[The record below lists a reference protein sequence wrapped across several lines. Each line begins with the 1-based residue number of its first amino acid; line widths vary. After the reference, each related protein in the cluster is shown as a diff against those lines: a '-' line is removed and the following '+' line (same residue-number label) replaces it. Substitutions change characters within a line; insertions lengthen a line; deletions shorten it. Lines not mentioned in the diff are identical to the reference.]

1 MDDFL
6 DYIGTQQLSH
16 NTTET
21 SVTLQKTLYLL
32 INNEKKLLKLGE
44 NTIGRSEDSDI
55 CLKADTISY
64 HHAIIECEV
73 DDFYIKDLK
82 STNLT
87 KRDGKIMKPYVVYEL
102 KSGSHIVFGDIEATF
117 YAIDDELNQ
126 STDQEEVS
134 VPEIEEDVTD
144 DNVINQSLSLLDT
157 SVGAA
162 QVAEAIEIKAG
173 TPPVPPL
180 VSCVT
185 GSVSKWD
192 QLKLPALD
200 FTEDDN
206 LNDRSESSTDSEF
219 EFFNRNSASSPSK
232 DLSNV
237 NCKTRVLNNSNDCT
251 RNTSTSMQDAVE
263 DKLSS
268 IHDLETQKSS
278 PPRKHNNIYDLETQ
292 RSPPQHIIEKQQNI
306 YDLETQQSSVQISK
320 KKQDIHEHETQMSP
334 PQRSKKKQDIHELET
349 QMSPPQRSKKKQDIH
364 ELETQMSPPQ
374 RSKKKQDIHEL
385 ETQMSPPQR
394 LKKKQ
399 DIHELETQM
408 SPPQRS
414 KKKQDIHELETQMS
428 PPQRLKKKQDIH
440 ELETQM
446 SPPQRSKKKQDIHEL
461 ETQMSPPQRSK
472 KKQDIH
478 EFETQMSPPQRSKK
492 KQDIHELETQMSPP
506 QRSRNKQ
513 NHPSKLWDSEMYNQD
528 TQYTN
533 NINQEH
539 VEPEL
544 YKNNKMGAG
553 TENENKSKTKK
564 KIVKKTE
571 DDDFQS
577 TSDEENYSRNT
588 RSKRKKRTAQSRKAN
603 VKETESPSEGSST
616 DIENMKNN
624 GKIDKK
630 SHELEESKGGLLV
643 SESDNTFA
651 DLNGVPADSTNIT
664 NVNDTNSESFIGMV
678 VGNKK
683 RFIVSSSSED
693 SHSDTENQTKQH
705 ESLNKPS
712 SSKQI
717 STPSHR
723 DKRKAELN
731 STYDVTVQNS
741 IDDLYKSELECAT
754 SQIVEESQFI
764 NEVSTQHD
772 KQEPPESQFT
782 ISEDEQII
790 DEEDPTGSPNLLPQE
805 SQSLLDHNTEA
816 SSKNT
821 TNYDISEME
830 LDSFLDE
837 PKPKGSKIVQ
847 NKPNNTSVSLE
858 NNSSMFSVSETEIRP
873 EFVQD
878 EDINN
883 EVNHHTKAK
892 KIVPVNEDSSTTSDF
907 ELFDKKRKTEDKK
920 SSDVSNQ
927 IEEET
932 EASSRSTDPKPLK
945 NKPTEKK
952 KAKPGKATKKIKKLT
967 GQRISSDHGS
977 DSTDSDFE
985 FTVTAK
991 NKHGTVEINDAT
1003 NQNVNSINASRAS
1016 VENQKPINKDF
1027 FEIATQKVSMV
1038 ISETDES
1045 FVAPTQENTPSNEDF
1060 FEAAT
1065 QKASVGASDTDNS
1078 FVAPT
1083 QKNTPLESK
1092 FFEAATQKVIE
1103 TDESF
1108 VASTRQ
1114 NTPSNDDFF
1123 EAATQKT
1130 SVGPSDTDN
1139 LFVAPTQKNTPL
1151 EGKFFKAATSKV
1163 IETDESFV
1171 VSTRQNTPSNE
1182 DFFEA
1187 ATQKVSAIPNEADE
1201 QFATKNKAL
1210 NEDFFEAATQKASS
1224 VPSSDSDESC
1234 VSPTQKKN
1242 PIDVDFFQA
1251 ATQKVSVGSTSADEY
1266 FVAPT
1271 QNNAC
1276 LAADFFEVAT
1286 QKVSFG
1292 RMDSCSNAINQENNS
1307 SDEDF
1312 FNAITRKVVLRKK
1325 EDTRNDN
1332 VVPIDLPTEPTAKK
1346 SNNFRTLR
1354 SRRKEDSESS
1364 NFSVETK
1371 EIGKKK
1377 LNTRKGKRE
1386 VEPKK
1391 ETNETHENDGKKKE
1405 TRGRKRQEKV
1415 TSDEKREDSEHK
1427 VSERTKR
1434 TVKSK
1439 KNDTKDKS
1447 SEEISLENS
1456 DLTNPKSSSSLKD
1469 EVSNIPVKREL
1480 TRERKRNPRYEE
1492 PESKSNIKKET
1503 KEQKE
1508 LHKKSTTEHSEKT
1521 EKGNIDESIAQ
1532 NSNENI
1538 IQSEENPSKGIQGK
1552 QSKPLRS
1559 TRGCKK
1565 TTKNESKSA
1574 VDTLEKSET
1583 SFKNN
1588 RSTKTTPGKEL
1599 HTAEP
1604 GDQYHPEPEV
1614 LRTPSRRKQNELAI
1628 LHGLTSPQ
1636 VILDN
1641 TEVILKPKTKASSAS
1656 VKNTKCPVQE
1666 SSRGSKENSDQ
1677 SKVETKEDTIAS
1689 RSHDEAESSTVRGK
1703 PTVKREKKSTGEDV
1717 KKESPAKKRAK
1728 KTEDKG
1734 QSDELQTSVV
1744 TTSRGSTRGR
1754 PCKGSTEKPESATK
1768 RKDLLTEETMKAPST
1783 PKRMKRGKELPNVS
1797 VRASPRQRGPP
1808 CHSVRSSLIRQRSS
1822 SSSSESVASDS
1833 TSASE
1838 RRLKLSISS
1847 AKSAEIKVT
1856 FTMIDNTAKY
1866 VTLLSSLHASITDNP
1881 ITSDILVTKK
1891 VVRSLKFLLFLA
1903 QGKPI
1908 VSLKWLTDSER
1919 CMKFAP
1925 HEKYILHDEEAERT
1939 YGFSLSRSIAAA
1951 KENNLLDSYQVYVT
1965 GSVKPAP
1972 ADMKS
1977 IVECSGGTF
1986 LSKVPSSWAPYS
1998 IIVTDPS
2005 DSTQLKKLLSV
2016 PGTKPSVVNKEFI
2029 LSGILQQKLDFVK
2042 HKFQL

>member
-157 SVGAA
+157 SVRAA
-162 QVAEAIEIKAG
+162 Q
-173 TPPVPPL
+173 
-180 VSCVT
+180 
-185 GSVSKWD
+185 
-192 QLKLPALD
+192 
-200 FTEDDN
+200 
-206 LNDRSESSTDSEF
+206 
-219 EFFNRNSASSPSK
+219 SPSK

-320 KKQDIHEHETQMSP
+320 KKQDIHEHEIQMSP

-478 EFETQMSPPQRSKK
+478 ELETQMSPPQRSKKKQDIHELETQMSPPQRSKK

-544 YKNNKMGAG
+544 YKDNKMGAG

-858 NNSSMFSVSETEIRP
+858 NNTSMFSVSETEIRP

-883 EVNHHTKAK
+883 EVNYHTKAK

-932 EASSRSTDPKPLK
+932 EASSRSTGPKPLK

-967 GQRISSDHGS
+967 RQRISSDHGS

-985 FTVTAK
+985 FTVTGK

-1027 FEIATQKVSMV
+1027 FETATQKVSMV

-1171 VSTRQNTPSNE
+1171 VSTRQNTPSND

-1201 QFATKNKAL
+1201 HFATKNKAL

-1325 EDTRNDN
+1325 EDNAN

-1354 SRRKEDSESS
+1354 GRRKEDSEST

-1386 VEPKK
+1386 VEPKE
-1391 ETNETHENDGKKKE
+1391 ETNETRENDGKKKE

-1415 TSDEKREDSEHK
+1415 TSDEKREDSEDK

-1552 QSKPLRS
+1552 QSKPLRG

-1641 TEVILKPKTKASSAS
+1641 TEVILKHKTKASSAS
-1656 VKNTKCPVQE
+1656 VKNTKCRVQE

-1703 PTVKREKKSTGEDV
+1703 PTVKREKKKSTEEDV
-1717 KKESPAKKRAK
+1717 KKESPAKKRVK

-1734 QSDELQTSVV
+1734 ESDELQTSVV

-1768 RKDLLTEETMKAPST
+1768 RKDLLTEETNMKAPST

-2005 DSTQLKKLLSV
+2005 DSAQLKKLLSV

>member
-87 KRDGKIMKPYVVYEL
+87 KRDG
-102 KSGSHIVFGDIEATF
+102 
-117 YAIDDELNQ
+117 
-126 STDQEEVS
+126 VS

-349 QMSPPQRSKKKQDIH
+349 QMSPPQR
-364 ELETQMSPPQ
+364 
-374 RSKKKQDIHEL
+374 
-385 ETQMSPPQR
+385 
-394 LKKKQ
+394 
-399 DIHELETQM
+399 
-408 SPPQRS
+408 
-414 KKKQDIHELETQMS
+414 
-428 PPQRLKKKQDIH
+428 LKKKQDIH

-478 EFETQMSPPQRSKK
+478 ELETQMSPPQRSKKKQDIHELETQMSPPQRSKK

-513 NHPSKLWDSEMYNQD
+513 NHPSKLWDSEMYNQE

-544 YKNNKMGAG
+544 YKDNKMGAG

-564 KIVKKTE
+564 KIIKKTE

-932 EASSRSTDPKPLK
+932 EASSRSTGPKPLK

-967 GQRISSDHGS
+967 RQRISSDHGS

-985 FTVTAK
+985 FTVTGK

-1171 VSTRQNTPSNE
+1171 VSTRQNTPSND

-1201 QFATKNKAL
+1201 HFATKNKAL

-1242 PIDVDFFQA
+1242 LIDVDFFQA

-1276 LAADFFEVAT
+1276 LAADFFDVAT

-1325 EDTRNDN
+1325 EDTRNDY

-1354 SRRKEDSESS
+1354 GRRKEDSESS

-1415 TSDEKREDSEHK
+1415 TSDEKREDSEDK

-1447 SEEISLENS
+1447 SDEISLESS

-1641 TEVILKPKTKASSAS
+1641 TEVILKHKTKASSAS
-1656 VKNTKCPVQE
+1656 VKNTKCRVQE

-1703 PTVKREKKSTGEDV
+1703 PTVKREKKKSTEEDV
-1717 KKESPAKKRAK
+1717 KKESPAKKRVK

-1734 QSDELQTSVV
+1734 ESDELQTSVV

-1768 RKDLLTEETMKAPST
+1768 RKDLLTEETNMKAPST

-1808 CHSVRSSLIRQRSS
+1808 CHSVRSSLRQRSS

-1939 YGFSLSRSIAAA
+1939 YGFSLSRSIA
-1951 KENNLLDSYQVYVT
+1951 
-1965 GSVKPAP
+1965 
-1972 ADMKS
+1972 
-1977 IVECSGGTF
+1977 
-1986 LSKVPSSWAPYS
+1986 
-1998 IIVTDPS
+1998 
-2005 DSTQLKKLLSV
+2005 
-2016 PGTKPSVVNKEFI
+2016 
-2029 LSGILQQKLDFVK
+2029 
-2042 HKFQL
+2042 